1 MRAVPDQADLRDVTK
16 IQASARAFAALR
28 SDGHVVAWGD
38 ASCGGDTGPVARQLY
53 ESWRLK
59 WFVWAYPGRMFFFWV
74 FFEVLDVDLFG
85 GKRCFLSVG
94 GELFCCIFLGFWWYQ
109 NQWWHW
115 WPENWRWFLFW
126 SFAYNSPSGNGRCC
140 RVCHT
145 WWHRSLGRRGNRLGA
160 PGLRSAARG
169 WRGHCLGRSQ
179 FRRRRRALRGHG
191 DPGDFQG
198 LCSDQTRW
206 ICGHLGSLRLEFCL
220 SSDVCW
226 FFKKSYSQQ

>member
-59 WFVWAYPGRMFFFWV
+59 WFVWAYPGRIFFLKWV

-94 GELFCCIFLGFWWYQ
+94 GELFCCIFLGF
-109 NQWWHW
+109 
-115 WPENWRWFLFW
+115 
-126 SFAYNSPSGNGRCC
+126 
-140 RVCHT
+140 
-145 WWHRSLGRRGNRLGA
+145 
-160 PGLRSAARG
+160 
-169 WRGHCLGRSQ
+169 
-179 FRRRRRALRGHG
+179 
-191 DPGDFQG
+191 
-198 LCSDQTRW
+198 
-206 ICGHLGSLRLEFCL
+206 
-220 SSDVCW
+220 
-226 FFKKSYSQQ
+226 